1 MYNPNDDPD
10 VTSGLQDDA
19 KKEMT
24 TPGTS
29 DGDHGFS
36 AKTAQQRVVLQK
48 PMMEVVKVLGT
59 AEIVMPVQS
68 ASVEEASRSA

>member
-24 TPGTS
+24 HPGPS
-29 DGDHGFS
+29 EN
-36 AKTAQQRVVLQK
+36 RRR
-48 PMMEVVKVLGT
+48 LGKGY
-59 AEIVMPVQS
+59 
-68 ASVEEASRSA
+68 

>member
-1 MYNPNDDPD
+1 MYSPNDDPD

-29 DGDHGFS
+29 LS
-36 AKTAQQRVVLQK
+36 LR
-48 PMMEVVKVLGT
+48 EVPPPSQAATYDVCGRLFPARGSQGV
-59 AEIVMPVQS
+59 
-68 ASVEEASRSA
+68 

>member
-29 DGDHGFS
+29 DPLDTYVLLSSTYRGPVPRTRACIS
-36 AKTAQQRVVLQK
+36 MPSSPVV
-48 PMMEVVKVLGT
+48 
-59 AEIVMPVQS
+59 S
-68 ASVEEASRSA
+68 

>member
-24 TPGTS
+24 TPTPRTS
-29 DGDHGFS
+29 ELRTSHGI
-36 AKTAQQRVVLQK
+36 A
-48 PMMEVVKVLGT
+48 
-59 AEIVMPVQS
+59 
-68 ASVEEASRSA
+68 

>member
-29 DGDHGFS
+29 DQNAEEGVLESGS
-36 AKTAQQRVVLQK
+36 RPRGPREGEPPAKQAPVVQAPGATLYGQARQPPK
-48 PMMEVVKVLGT
+48 
-59 AEIVMPVQS
+59 
-68 ASVEEASRSA
+68 